1 MRALI
6 EVVFI
11 IFLLLI
17 AAITAGSEISIIAVS
32 RIKLRK
38 LASEGSRTAKLIL
51 SILETPERFFSTIL
65 VTNNIVD
72 SLIAVIVAA
81 ILIRIMGD
89 QGGWGV
95 VLATLVSAFLIIVC
109 EVTAKTLAARYSEK
123 MSFMLARPVQWLIK
137 ISAPVV
143 WGLERVVN
151 IVTMLFGGGAKGKPS
166 LVTEEEIRAL
176 IKIGESESGVHK
188 EKYRMLSK
196 VFDFSDAI
204 VRSVMTLKKE
214 MVAIDVNA
222 KLDDILEHAVE
233 SGYSRLPVYK
243 DSPENIV
250 GMINMKDL
258 LNLAHNRE
266 LIVFQDIVY
275 PATFVSETKKV
286 TELLKEFQKGHTHLA
301 VVTDSNN
308 KIIGLVTLED
318 LVEEIVGEIEDE
330 YDVRASNYKA
340 KHLK

>member
-1 MRALI
+1 MRVLVEI
-6 EVVFI
+6 VFI
-11 IFLLLI
+11 IILLLV

-38 LASEGSRTAKLIL
+38 LASEGSVTAKIIL
-51 SILETPERFFSTIL
+51 RVLETPERFFSTIL
-65 VTNNIVD
+65 VTNNIVN

-81 ILIRIMGD
+81 ILIRVMGD

-95 VLATLVSAFLIIVC
+95 VLATLISAFLIIVC

-123 MSFMLARPVQWLIK
+123 MSFALAGPIQWLIK
-137 ISAPVV
+137 ILAPIV

-151 IVTMLFGGGAKGKPS
+151 IVTMLLGSGAKGRPS

-176 IKIGESESGVHK
+176 IKIGESESGIHK
-188 EKYRMLSK
+188 DKYRMLSK
-196 VFDFSDAI
+196 VFDFSEAV
-204 VRSVMTLKKE
+204 VRSVMTRKDD
-214 MVAIDVNA
+214 MTAIDINA
-222 KLDDILEHAVE
+222 KIDDILEHVLE
-233 SGYSRLPVYK
+233 SGYSRIPVYK
-243 DSPENIV
+243 DSSENII

-258 LNLAHNRE
+258 LNLAHNKE

-275 PATFVSETKKV
+275 PATFVPETKKV

-301 VVTDSNN
+301 IVTDSNT

-318 LVEEIVGEIEDE
+318 IIEEIVGEIEDE